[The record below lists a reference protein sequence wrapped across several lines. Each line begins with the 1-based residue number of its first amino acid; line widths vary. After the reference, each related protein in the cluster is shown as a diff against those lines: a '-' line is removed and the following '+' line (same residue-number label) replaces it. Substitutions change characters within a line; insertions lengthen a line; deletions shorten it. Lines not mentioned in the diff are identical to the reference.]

1 MYENFLSNLKII
13 ELEEALDFLGGE
25 KDLLKELLKSFVN
38 DKKFD
43 ITQLESF
50 EKKDKTQAAS
60 YVHYFKG
67 AARQLCMKRLAGVG
81 QILEDVLREKT
92 SGNISELNNLF
103 SEEYKNAINQAEKLL
118 KEI

>member
-1 MYENFLSNLKII
+1 MYENSLENLKII
-13 ELEEALDFLGGE
+13 DENEALDLVAGE
-25 KDLLKELLKSFVN
+25 KDLLKELLKSFLD

-43 ITQLESF
+43 LEELKSL
-50 EKKDKTQAAS
+50 EKQNKSQAAS

-67 AARQLCMKRLAGVG
+67 AARQLCMKRLSSIG

-92 SGNISELNNLF
+92 QGDILELNNLF
-103 SEEYKNAINQAEKLL
+103 SQEYKTAIAQAKTLI